1 MSNSPASDNIDETN
15 NMITELYPELQCNDV
30 NNIIGNPGFP
40 SINQNIL
47 FCLDNDSQLAF
58 KQVCRSWMEQV
69 NQPIFLIKKLNSKSH
84 PKKIGNVWIDL
95 VGRIQK
101 GSDLEKEV
109 TDCLMVWYYQYYH
122 NYQWFELR
130 HELEGILPIHIASY
144 FGYINIVKFVATY
157 SENVNAP
164 SKYDG
169 FTPLQIAA
177 QFGSTE
183 IFKFLAPQV
192 KNPN

>member
-69 NQPIFLIKKLNSKSH
+69 NQPIFLIKKLNLAE
-84 PKKIGNVWIDL
+84 KICIRLINAI
-95 VGRIQK
+95 
-101 GSDLEKEV
+101 
-109 TDCLMVWYYQYYH
+109 
-122 NYQWFELR
+122 ELNNFTLLDR
-130 HELEGILPIHIASY
+130 Y
-144 FGYINIVKFVATY
+144 FGGLTKEKIYIVH
-157 SENVNAP
+157 
-164 SKYDG
+164 SKVH
-169 FTPLQIAA
+169 FFQAKHLN
-177 QFGSTE
+177 F
-183 IFKFLAPQV
+183 
-192 KNPN
+192 